1 MNGKV
6 KWYNPRKGYGF
17 IEGEDGKDI
26 FIHRTSIPQGI
37 FLKEE
42 DKVEY
47 EIEETDKGPKA
58 INIKKEGEETDKGPK
73 AVNTK
78 KEEETE
84 EGEEE

>member
-26 FIHRTSIPQGI
+26 FIHRTSIPQGL

-58 INIKKEGEETDKGPK
+58 VNIKKEGETEEEADKDPK
-73 AVNTK
+73 AANTK
-78 KEEETE
+78 KEEE
-84 EGEEE
+84 